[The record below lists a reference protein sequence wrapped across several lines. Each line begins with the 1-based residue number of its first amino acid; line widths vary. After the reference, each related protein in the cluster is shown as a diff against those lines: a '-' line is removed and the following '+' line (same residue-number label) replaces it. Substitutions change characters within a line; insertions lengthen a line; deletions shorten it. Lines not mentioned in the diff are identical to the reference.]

1 MAALGFLVLCFLTGY
16 VWLLG
21 RRVKDL
27 EELLKIQGEDNAV
40 FLRRIAAL
48 EKTRPQVAP
57 ALGVAVTPEAP
68 ATPVTPGT
76 SIPVPATSATSATS
90 TTSTTS
96 TTSAIPPPPPLLS
109 EPEAP
114 PLPSP
119 PAIPPALAYPPVAAA
134 VSTPAA
140 ERVTP
145 PPVAPPVPGAP
156 LAPRPPVAALP
167 PIAPQ
172 RPAPPP
178 PPRPPVS
185 PAPPVPPRRPF
196 DWESLVGVKLF
207 SWIAGILLSL
217 AALQFL
223 RYTIDHG
230 WVTPPIRMTL
240 GLLLGAGLLAACE
253 DKRARAYA
261 TTANALSAAGI
272 VILFSTLFAAH
283 TLWHL
288 LGPTPTFALMV
299 LVTVVAVVLA
309 IRHDSLFIALLGLL
323 GGFAT
328 PALLSTG
335 QDHPIG
341 LFGYLLL
348 LNAGLAWLALRKRWA
363 VLSVLTLVFTT
374 LYQWGW
380 VFRFL
385 NASKLPL
392 ALGIFLVFPI
402 LSFLVPLFSGRG
414 EGEEEQGGARAADST
429 IARTAAVAAV
439 LPLGFAFYAAATP
452 AYGARFGFLFGF
464 LFLLQA
470 GLAAVAAFRG
480 PRVLHPLAA
489 GSTLLVFLL
498 WFSTTYPRGEAWP
511 AILALLSLF
520 VLFDLAAPWLAERFG
535 HPLGKDGRQ
544 GALVG
549 PLLLFAFP
557 VLFMIEPAA
566 QSPGLPF
573 AVLFALLAAAA
584 GFALLYEQGSLHY
597 TAAFFAIAAEAVWSA
612 RALTPERLLPGIG
625 IYAVFGLFYLGV
637 PLLARRFGRRLA
649 PEGSGAFL
657 LLLSLGLLFFL
668 AAGPLAQAALWG
680 MALLLVILNAGLFLE
695 AGTLRRPLLALA
707 GTVLSWVLI
716 GVWWAT
722 VPLTE
727 TLVPA
732 LFLVAGFA
740 VLGLVGNTWM
750 QAWRRSRT
758 PEAGVGGAAVDP
770 LGGGPYMALV
780 GHAFLFV
787 VAAQPRLSIP
797 PWPFLGVL
805 AVLDLAAGVATLWL
819 RRASLWVAALA
830 ASDLIL
836 FCWVITAG
844 ISPWPTVALGS
855 VVILSVLAFLWI
867 ALARRRDLAP
877 PLGSP
882 PGSPLVAKVA
892 QGAAVSLFLGQ
903 AVLLA
908 ASAVA
913 GPPALALTVATH
925 LAFLLALLALSRL
938 AERPGLVPFAIL
950 PTTAAVLVWSLAH
963 GEGAPWWYELA
974 FAGVLY
980 LPFLA
985 FPLIL
990 GERARGLRQPWL
1002 AAVLASLP
1010 FFLFGRHALVAGG
1023 YSGVIGALPVAQAI
1037 ALAILLARL
1046 VRLER
1051 GSPLTEQDR
1060 GRLALV
1066 AGAVLACITAAI
1078 PLQLDREWITIGWA
1092 LLAAA
1097 LAALYLRIPHRGLLY
1112 WTAGLLATVFVRLA
1126 ANPAVLAYHPRGGLP
1141 ILNWYLYT
1149 YLVPALAFF
1158 LAGWLLMKGDDR
1170 IVEPLPRLSS
1180 LAATGGV
1187 VLLFLLVNIE
1197 IADYFSTGQSL
1208 TFDFLSGRAS
1218 LPEELA
1224 YTLGWAIFAI
1234 GLLIAGIAL
1243 ANKPARIAAILLLL
1257 LAVLKGFL
1265 HDLSQLGGLYRIGSL
1280 AGLAIS
1286 LALMAVLLQKYV
1298 LSRREA
1304 E

>member
-1 MAALGFLVLCFLTGY
+1 MAALGFLVLCFLAGY
-16 VWLLG
+16 VWLVG

-27 EELLKIQGEDNAV
+27 EELLKVQGENNAA

-48 EKTRPQVAP
+48 EKARSQGTPAPGVGTARLAPTAP
-57 ALGVAVTPEAP
+57 AP
-68 ATPVTPGT
+68 PVTA
-76 SIPVPATSATSATS
+76 IPVPAISA
-90 TTSTTS
+90 
-96 TTSAIPPPPPLLS
+96 TSAIPPPPPLIS

-119 PAIPPALAYPPVAAA
+119 ATIPPALAYPPVAAA
-134 VSTPAA
+134 VSTPAL
-140 ERVTP
+140 EQVTPTSPVP
-145 PPVAPPVPGAP
+145 PPVAE
-156 LAPRPPVAALP
+156 
-167 PIAPQ
+167 
-172 RPAPPP
+172 APPP
-178 PPRPPVS
+178 PPPVS
-185 PAPPVPPRRPF
+185 PPPPAPPRRPF

-253 DKRARAYA
+253 DRRARAYA

-288 LGPTPTFALMV
+288 LGPTPTFAFMV
-299 LVTVVAVVLA
+299 LVTIVAVVLA

-363 VLSVLTLVFTT
+363 VLAVLTLLFTT

-380 VFRFL
+380 VFKFL
-385 NASKLPL
+385 DASKLPL
-392 ALGIFLVFPI
+392 AFGIFLVFPLLI
-402 LSFLVPLFSGRG
+402 FLAPLFSGRG
-414 EGEEEQGGARAADST
+414 KAEERDEDKAAGAT
-429 IARTAAVAAV
+429 IARTAAVSAV
-439 LPLGFAFYAAATP
+439 LPLGFALYAAVTQG
-452 AYGARFGFLFGF
+452 YGARFGLLFGF

-470 GLAAVAAFRG
+470 GLATVAAFRG
-480 PRVLHPLAA
+480 PRVLHLLAA
-489 GSTLLVFLL
+489 GSTLVVFLA
-498 WFSTTYPRGEAWP
+498 WFLTSYLRGAAWP
-511 AILALLSLF
+511 GVLGFLALF
-520 VLFDLAAPWLAERFG
+520 VLFDLAAPWLATRLG
-535 HPLGKDGRQ
+535 HPLGEDGRQ

-557 VLFMIEPAA
+557 VLLMIEPAA
-566 QSPGLPF
+566 LSPGLPF
-573 AVLFALLAAAA
+573 AVLFALLAAVA
-584 GFALLYEQGSLHY
+584 GFALLYQQGALHY
-597 TAAFFAIAAEAVWSA
+597 TATFFAIAAEAVWSA

-649 PEGSGAFL
+649 PERSGAFL

-695 AGTLRRPLLALA
+695 SGTLRRPLLALA

-722 VPLTE
+722 APLAQS
-727 TLVPA
+727 LVPA

-750 QAWRRSRT
+750 QAWMRSRR
-758 PEAGVGGAAVDP
+758 PEAGEGGAAVDP
-770 LGGGPYMALV
+770 LGGGPYLALV

-819 RRASLWVAALA
+819 RRASLWIAALA

-844 ISPWPTVALGS
+844 ISPWPTVALGGAVAWAS
-855 VVILSVLAFLWI
+855 LAFLWI
-867 ALARRRDLAP
+867 ALARRRAAP
-877 PLGSP
+877 PLGN
-882 PGSPLVAKVA
+882 PLVAKVA

-925 LAFLLALLALSRL
+925 LAFLLALLYLSRL
-938 AERPGLVPFAIL
+938 AARPRLVPLAIL
-950 PTTAAVLVWSLAH
+950 PTTAAVLVWYLAH
-963 GEGAPWWYELA
+963 GEGTPWWYELA

-1037 ALAILLARL
+1037 ALAVLLTRL

-1051 GSPLTEQDR
+1051 GSPLTGQDR

-1097 LAALYLRIPHRGLLY
+1097 LAALYRRIPHRGLLY
-1112 WTAGLLATVFVRLA
+1112 WTAGLLAVVFARLA
-1126 ANPAVLAYHPRGGLP
+1126 LNPAVLAYHPRGGLP

-1149 YLVPALAFF
+1149 YLLPALAFF
-1158 LAGWLLMKGDDR
+1158 LAGWLLTKGDDR
-1170 IVEPLPRLSS
+1170 LVEPLPRLSS
-1180 LAATGGV
+1180 LASTGGV

-1224 YTLGWAIFAI
+1224 YTLGWALFAI

-1304 E
+1304 G